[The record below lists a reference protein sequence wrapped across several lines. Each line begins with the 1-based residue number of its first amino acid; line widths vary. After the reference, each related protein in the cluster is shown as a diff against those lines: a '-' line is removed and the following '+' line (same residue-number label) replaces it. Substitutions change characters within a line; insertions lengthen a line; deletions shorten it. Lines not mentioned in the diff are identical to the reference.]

1 MTTHSVIEDELR
13 ERLDRATSAVPAEP
27 DLGASI
33 AGGRRRRAVRRGG
46 ALVAGVT
53 GAAVVAGLTVVG
65 AGTLQRS
72 VPPAAQPAAG
82 AAASSTDWVAG
93 STVDETLVQVVDDAV
108 ARPGTATDVYPSD
121 WTRSTPLP
129 DAQASRATEWQAV
142 YRVDDDETLT
152 VLMSQR
158 PVDAPQGPRVCD
170 ASSRVVDA
178 RGSRVKVGDI
188 APNGEVSV
196 LAGRSAQGA
205 AACVARQVSG
215 GTLVVTHDG
224 PRTTA
229 TLWRTVDSTV
239 VTATS
244 VLDGSADPASRRVTD
259 GELEA
264 VATDPRLTFAH
275 VADPP
280 AWPASNGPGWPAGL

>member
-82 AAASSTDWVAG
+82 AAAWSTDWVAG

-108 ARPGTATDVYPSD
+108 ARAGTATDVYPSD

-244 VLDGSADPASRRVTD
+244 VLDGSAGPASRRVTD

-264 VATDPRLTFAH
+264 LATDPRLTFAH